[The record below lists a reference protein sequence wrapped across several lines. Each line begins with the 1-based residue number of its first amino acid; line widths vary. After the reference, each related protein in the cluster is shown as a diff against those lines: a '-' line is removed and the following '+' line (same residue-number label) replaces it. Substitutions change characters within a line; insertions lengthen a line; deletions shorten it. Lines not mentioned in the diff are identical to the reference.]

1 MKSGRAAVF
10 AQRLLRT
17 ETELGTFPF
26 PSLKSFLKHFE
37 QEFCPENE

>member
-17 ETELGTFPF
+17 EMELGTFPF
-26 PSLKSFLKHFE
+26 PSLRAFLKHFDE
-37 QEFCPENE
+37 EFCPEN